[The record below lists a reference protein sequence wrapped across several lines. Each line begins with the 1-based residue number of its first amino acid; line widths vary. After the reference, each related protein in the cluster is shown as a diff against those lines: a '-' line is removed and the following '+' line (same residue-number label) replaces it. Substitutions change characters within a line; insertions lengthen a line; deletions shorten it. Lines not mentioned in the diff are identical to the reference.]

1 MTSLIFETDIAAP
14 LEAVWAFHEDVIRS
28 LPALS
33 PPEGA
38 VKIVSADLP
47 VHVGSRIV
55 ISARILLGFRGQW
68 VAKIV
73 RHEPPCDGKA
83 GFVDEQESGPFKA
96 WRHEHR
102 FIEVDSRTTKL
113 VDEVMYRAPLGPLG
127 WVADKLF
134 LRRKVEAMFAYRHRM
149 TRQHC
154 TGGTP
159 MPP

>member
-1 MTSLIFETDIAAP
+1 MPQLIFETMITAP
-14 LEAVWAFHEDVIRS
+14 LEAVWAFHEDVIGS

-33 PPEGA
+33 PPQGA

-55 ISARILLGFRGQW
+55 ISAKILFGIRGKW

-73 RHEPPCDGKA
+73 LHEPPCEEKA
-83 GFVDEQESGPFKA
+83 MFADEQESGPFSA

-102 FIEVDSRTTKL
+102 FEQVGSQTRL
-113 VDEVMYRAPLGPLG
+113 VDVVTYRVPLGPLG

-134 LRRKVEAMFAYRHRM
+134 VRRKVEDMFAYRHRE
-149 TRQHC
+149 TRRFLER
-154 TGGTP
+154 G
-159 MPP
+159 